1 MCVCIHIHDTY
12 TYIYIYKFIDINMLY
27 LTGSPEATDARTRR
41 TRSRPRKASM
51 PKIAAARTKRSS
63 TTFVWGEI
71 LKSHKP

>member
-1 MCVCIHIHDTY
+1 MI
-12 TYIYIYKFIDINMLY
+12 Y

-41 TRSRPRKASM
+41 TRSRPRKASI